1 MKNGKSH
8 TPMASV
14 SYTDVTAAKPFCFRQ
29 VTEKKSGPMVL
40 QRCAP
45 LALRRIPGLSFEF
58 LLISVF

>member
-1 MKNGKSH
+1 MNEKSR
-8 TPMASV
+8 TLMANASC
-14 SYTDVTAAKPFCFRQ
+14 TGGTAAKLFCFRQ